1 MKVLTFRN
9 LLSGIIQLQ
18 KEHNLTD
25 LELADIPIIIGDDE
39 ELNGVHEAYFIQAV
53 NTKEAKG
60 YTWKDLEEKKV
71 DFDEYCKYSLQQ
83 DVKDQT
89 NIDGLCIL
97 IS

>member
-1 MKVLTFRN
+1 MKVLTFRD
-9 LLSGIIQLQ
+9 LLNGIVKLQ
-18 KEHNLTD
+18 KEHKLSD
-25 LELADIPIIIGDDE
+25 MELADIPIILGDDE
-39 ELNGVHEAYFIQAV
+39 ELNGVHEAYFIQGV
-53 NTKEAKG
+53 DTKEAKG